1 MFTRTW
7 VRDTA
12 ERVIRTFAATL
23 AAFFV
28 GDITVINVDYTR
40 ALGLSG
46 TAALVTLLLSVA
58 AGSAGVRGTAA
69 FTNAI
74 RPNAI
79 EELK

>member
-7 VRDTA
+7 LKDTA
-12 ERVIRTFAATL
+12 ERVVRTFAASL

-28 GDITVINVDYTR
+28 GDVTVLNVDYSR

-58 AGSAGVRGTAA
+58 AKGSGSEGTAS
-69 FTNAI
+69 FTRALVAN
-74 RPNAI
+74 PT
-79 EELK
+79 EVK